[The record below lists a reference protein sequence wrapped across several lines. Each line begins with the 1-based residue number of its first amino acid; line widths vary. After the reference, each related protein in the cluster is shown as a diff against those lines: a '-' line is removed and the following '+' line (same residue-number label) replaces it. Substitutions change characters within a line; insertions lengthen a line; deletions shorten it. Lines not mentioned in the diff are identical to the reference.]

1 MSRGQWPNRFI
12 FILAAVGSAAG
23 IGNLWRFP
31 YLAYEYGGGA
41 FVLAVIVANL
51 LIGIPLLAAE
61 VGLGQMQQKAAPD
74 AWKQMKSGLKYL
86 GWFTVTIGFFVLA
99 YYMAVLAWGV
109 AYLGASFTVAWGD
122 DPSGF
127 FFNRI
132 LNLSSGPDALGGV
145 SWPVLAGMV
154 AIWTFLYFSVW
165 KGVES
170 VSKVILWTAT
180 LPFVILAMLIVRA
193 VSLEGAADGLRLFFI
208 PQWTALLNP
217 KLWMAAFSQVFFSL
231 SLAGGLMIA
240 YGSFK
245 ERGSEIT
252 KSIVWVAVGNFSVSI
267 MSGVVVFGTLGYMA
281 LEQGVAISEVVQGG
295 PSLAFVTFPMAITL
309 MPAWNELIAVVFFV
323 MLLTLGIDSA
333 FSIFEAFATAFKDRF
348 PNVSVKKI
356 TLIIAT
362 PCIVLSLLFT
372 SGAGLYY
379 LDIAD
384 HFLVNYGM
392 VSVGLL
398 EAIAIGW
405 LLKSDAL
412 RVFVN
417 QVSDWQFGRYWNLTL
432 KFLIPGFLGFLL
444 IYNLI
449 DEIRQPYEGYA
460 LWALVWLGVFPV
472 LAAPVIG
479 ALAERLTE
487 KGSSV
492 G

>member
-31 YLAYEYGGGA
+31 YLAYEYGGAA
-41 FVLAVIVANL
+41 FVFAVVVANL

-74 AWKQMKSGLKYL
+74 AWKQMKNGLKYL

-109 AYLGASFTVAWGD
+109 AYIGSSFTLAWGN
-122 DPSGF
+122 DPSGYF
-127 FFNRI
+127 FEEI
-132 LNLSSGPDALGGV
+132 LQLSDGPETLGGY
-145 SWPVLAGMV
+145 SWPVVLGMCV
-154 AIWTFLYFSVW
+154 IWAFLYFSVW

-180 LPFVILAMLIVRA
+180 LPFVILALLIVRA
-193 VSLEGAADGLRLFFI
+193 VSLEGAMNGLRLFFV
-208 PQWTALLNP
+208 PDWSALANP

-245 ERGSEIT
+245 ARGSEIT
-252 KSIVWVAVGNFSVSI
+252 KSIVWVAIGNFSVSI

-281 LEQGVAISEVVQGG
+281 FTQGVPIAEVVQGG

-309 MPAWNELIAVVFFV
+309 MPAWNEIIALVFFV

-356 TLIIAT
+356 TLIIAS
-362 PCIVLSLLFT
+362 PCAVLSLLFT

-398 EAIAIGW
+398 EAVAIGW
-405 LLKSDAL
+405 LLKSNSL
-412 RVFVN
+412 KHFIN
-417 QVSDWQFGRYWNLTL
+417 EVSDWKWGSYWDLTL
-432 KFLIPGFLGFLL
+432 KFLIPGFLGYLL
-444 IYNLI
+444 VYNLI
-449 DEIRQPYEGYA
+449 DEFREPYEGYA
-460 LWALVWLGVFPV
+460 PWALIWLGVFPV
-472 LAAPVIG
+472 VSAPVIG
-479 ALAERLTE
+479 AIAEKLTVRAP
-487 KGSSV
+487 SR
-492 G
+492 

>member
-31 YLAYEYGGGA
+31 YLAYEYGGAA
-41 FVLAVIVANL
+41 FVFAVVVANL

-74 AWKQMKSGLKYL
+74 AWKQMKNGLKYL

-109 AYLGASFTVAWGD
+109 AYIGSSFTLAWGD
-122 DPSGF
+122 DPSGYF
-127 FFNRI
+127 FDEI
-132 LNLSSGPDALGGV
+132 LQLSDGPETLGGF
-145 SWPVLAGMV
+145 SWPVVIGMC
-154 AIWTFLYFSVW
+154 AIWAFLYFSVW

-180 LPFVILAMLIVRA
+180 LPFVILALLIVRA
-193 VSLEGAADGLRLFFI
+193 VSLEGAMDGLRLFFV
-208 PQWTALLNP
+208 PDWSALADP

-245 ERGSEIT
+245 VRGSEIT
-252 KSIVWVAVGNFSVSI
+252 KSIVWVAIGNFSVSI

-281 LEQGVAISEVVQGG
+281 FAQGVPIAEVVQGG

-309 MPAWNELIAVVFFV
+309 MPAWNEIIAVVFFL

-356 TLIIAT
+356 TLIIAS
-362 PCIVLSLLFT
+362 PCALLSLLFT

-398 EAIAIGW
+398 EAVAIGW
-405 LLKSDAL
+405 LLKSDSL
-412 RVFVN
+412 KHFIN
-417 QVSDWQFGRYWNLTL
+417 EVSEWKWGAYWDLTL
-432 KFLIPGFLGFLL
+432 KFLIPGFLGYLL
-444 IYNLI
+444 LYNLI
-449 DEIRQPYEGYA
+449 DEFREPYEGYA
-460 LWALVWLGVFPV
+460 PWALICLGVFPV
-472 LAAPVIG
+472 ISAPVIG
-479 ALAERLTE
+479 AIAEKLT
-487 KGSSV
+487 GRAPSR
-492 G
+492 